1 MSEEAAHTPETL
13 EDARKLV
20 AALEAGDVAGANA
33 LLDGLTRMRETE
45 LYRELGQLTRNLH
58 DALNAFRFDDRLV
71 KLAEYEI
78 PDARERLR
86 YVVTKTEQAAHRTLK
101 AVEESIPLARELEDQ
116 ARRHKTHW
124 DRFLRREMQVEE
136 FRSLTR
142 TLGDFLDDVTMKST
156 ALHRNLS
163 DVLLAQD
170 YQDLTGQVI
179 DRVINLVQE
188 MEKNLV
194 DMIRV
199 TGQRMLGQ
207 QAPAPGGPASMLE
220 GPQINPQQR
229 TDVVSNQDDVD
240 QLLASL
246 GF

>member
-1 MSEEAAHTPETL
+1 MSEDATNAPETL
-13 EDARKLV
+13 EQARRLV
-20 AALEAGDVAGANA
+20 AALESGDAVASQA
-33 LLDGLTRMRETE
+33 LLDALTRMRETE

-58 DALNAFRFDDRLV
+58 DALNAFSFDDRLI

-86 YVVTKTEQAAHRTLK
+86 YVVSKTEQAAHRTLK
-101 AVEESIPLARELEDQ
+101 AVEESIPLARELEER
-116 ARRHKTHW
+116 ARTHRTHW
-124 DRFLRREMQVEE
+124 ERFLRREMDVQE
-136 FRSLTR
+136 FRELTR
-142 TLGDFLDDVTMKST
+142 ALGDFLDDVAGKST

-188 MEKNLV
+188 MERSLV
-194 DMIRV
+194 EMIRV
-199 TGQRMLGQ
+199 TGQRM
-207 QAPAPGGPASMLE
+207 QATAPEGRDKTVPE
-220 GPQINPQQR
+220 GPQISPQGR
-229 TDVVSNQDDVD
+229 SDVVSNQDDVD

>member
-1 MSEEAAHTPETL
+1 MSEDTTNSPETL
-13 EDARKLV
+13 DRARRLV
-20 AALEAGDVAGANA
+20 TALESGDAVASQA
-33 LLDGLTRMRETE
+33 LLDELTRMRESD

-58 DALNAFRFDDRLV
+58 DALNAFSFDDRLI

-86 YVVTKTEQAAHRTLK
+86 YVVSKTEQAAHRTLK
-101 AVEESIPLARELEDQ
+101 AVEESIPLAREMEER
-116 ARRHKTHW
+116 ARQHRAHW
-124 DRFLRREMQVEE
+124 ERFLRREMQIEE
-136 FRSLTR
+136 FRELTR
-142 TLGDFLDDVTMKST
+142 VLGDFLNDVAGKSA

-188 MEKNLV
+188 MERSLV
-194 DMIRV
+194 EMIRV
-199 TGQRMLGQ
+199 TGQRMQGAEPERKDKT
-207 QAPAPGGPASMLE
+207 APE
-220 GPQINPQQR
+220 GPQISPQGR
-229 TDVVSNQDDVD
+229 SDVVSNQDDVD